1 MGAAGV
7 GAQALAQGHRVA
19 VKIDEQQLTSV
30 VTATELTQKGGAP
43 MDNGRWQPGASEW
56 TTASDATTAL
66 DATTGVIQADAHGSA
81 PVVDR
86 EHLIWATLHDR
97 DRRRSGAQRAQITTH
112 HDLDG
117 GQDAM
122 GQQLA
127 WARRQAHERHLHD
140 SAMEQ
145 LQHRR

>member
-1 MGAAGV
+1 MGAAAV
-7 GAQALAQGHRVA
+7 GELVLAQGHRVA
-19 VKIDEQQLTSV
+19 VKIDERRLISV
-30 VTATELTQKGGAP
+30 VTATELTQTGRGP

-56 TTASDATTAL
+56 TTALDTTTAPHATTA
-66 DATTGVIQADAHGSA
+66 VIQAEDHGSA
-81 PVVDR
+81 LVVDR
-86 EHLIWATLHDR
+86 VHLIWATLHDR

-117 GQDAM
+117 GRDAM

-127 WARRQAHERHLHD
+127 WARRQDHERHLHD